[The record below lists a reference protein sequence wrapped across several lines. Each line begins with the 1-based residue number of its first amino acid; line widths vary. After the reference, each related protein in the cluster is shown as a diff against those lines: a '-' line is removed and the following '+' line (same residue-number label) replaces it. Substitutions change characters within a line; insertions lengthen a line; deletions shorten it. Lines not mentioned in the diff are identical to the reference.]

1 MSAEFW
7 EGCKYVSKDPETV
20 SGQPAVGK
28 TRVFA
33 DSLPENYEAF
43 RDEGID
49 DDAAFN
55 ETLRCFPRVGA
66 QALRGVLDFYFAHQP
81 QPQP

>member
-28 TRVFA
+28 TR
-33 DSLPENYEAF
+33 DYEAF
-43 RDEGID
+43 RDEGMD